1 MSWAPSSIQARPHN
15 SWSSIAL
22 LVGSGIFLFLASTA
36 NAAGPAAGPAAG
48 RMASMP
54 GPSTAFNTATNPEA
68 NSSFSMMAA
77 MALQSTLEGTSAKST
92 GRSSVSDIVSIM
104 PRVWITQ
111 VNLAESAAFD
121 SGAVIVPMYG
131 GSITV
136 TPPGTPN
143 FSILATGFYGKGKG
157 EARTDDTGFDLN
169 SKIERTDIE
178 ILFRYHFPETQF
190 VVFGGPRYVTFDT
203 SYEFAEIPSFRVN
216 LTSDIWVLE
225 IGGGAFANLG
235 ETGRHRFFGNFTL
248 GVAFEDFE
256 SKPTGE
262 FGAFEE
268 KTSNTTGTI
277 DLNFGYE
284 YLLVDWA
291 SLNFR
296 YRMFNF
302 FTTDDFFQAD
312 LTTIHGPE
320 FGLALRF

>member
-1 MSWAPSSIQARPHN
+1 
-15 SWSSIAL
+15 
-22 LVGSGIFLFLASTA
+22 
-36 NAAGPAAGPAAG
+36 
-48 RMASMP
+48 
-54 GPSTAFNTATNPEA
+54 
-68 NSSFSMMAA
+68 MMAA

-121 SGAVIVPMYG
+121 DGAVIVPMYG

-143 FSILATGFYGKGKG
+143 FSIVATGFYGKGKG
-157 EARTDDTGFDLN
+157 EACAGDFCPPEEELS

-178 ILFRYHFPETQF
+178 ILFRYHLPETQF

-203 SYEFAEIPSFRVN
+203 SYEFDEFPSIGVDE
-216 LTSDIWVLE
+216 TSDIWVLE

-248 GVAFEDFE
+248 GVAFEDYE
-256 SKPTGE
+256 SKPKVE
-262 FGAFEE
+262 FGIFETE
-268 KTSNTTGTI
+268 KSSDTTGTI

-320 FGLALRF
+320 LGLALRF